1 MNISGKI
8 AIVTGGASGLGE
20 ATVRAYIEKAAKV
33 AIFDMDSKRGAM
45 LLDELGT
52 ENLSF
57 YNVDVTNEDSV
68 AKAINAVMEKHG
80 AVHICNNFAGIGP
93 AMKTLGKK
101 GPHSLDLY
109 KKVVEVNL
117 IGTFNVARLV
127 AEQIAKNDAMDD
139 YGSRG
144 VIINTASVAAYE
156 GQVGQVAYSSTKG
169 GIVGMTLPM
178 ARDLAS
184 SGIRVNTIAPGLIHT
199 PLFDTFPEE
208 VFNSLEASVVYPQR
222 LGRPSEVAHL
232 SVFIAEN
239 DYLNG
244 ECIRLDGAIRMQPR

>member
-1 MNISGKI
+1 MDISGKT

-20 ATVRAYIEKAAKV
+20 ATVIAYVAKGARV
-33 AIFDMDSKRGAM
+33 AIFDMDDDKGAK
-45 LLDELGT
+45 LVQQLG
-52 ENLSF
+52 EDKVSF
-57 YNVDVTNEDSV
+57 YHVDVTNEASV
-68 AKAINAVMEKHG
+68 ASAIDAVMNTYG
-80 AVHICNNFAGIGP
+80 AIHICNNFAGIGP

-101 GPHSLDLY
+101 GPHTLELY
-109 KKVVEVNL
+109 KTVIEVNL
-117 IGTFNVARLV
+117 IGSFNVARLA
-127 AEQIAKNDAMDD
+127 AEQIAKNEPMDE

-156 GQVGQVAYSSTKG
+156 GQVGQVAYSATKG

-199 PLFDTFPEE
+199 PLFDSFPEE
-208 VFNSLEASVVYPQR
+208 VVQSLSSSVVNPQR
-222 LGRPSEVAHL
+222 LGKPSEVAHL

-239 DYLNG
+239 EYMNG
-244 ECIRLDGAIRMQPR
+244 ETVRIDGAIRMQPR